1 MRRIKLCV
9 LQDKGIQTVL
19 LINQRKTV
27 PVYQY
32 WDVAVQAVWRIGGWS
47 FHVTQ
52 SASPLYQLHKKE
64 IEPGFHCVIALE
76 GQRIRFYAEELCAN
90 ALRFH
95 GYALEYLY
103 VMRFYKRRIRSGSWW
118 IRRAPMAAMSTG
130 IALQGI
136 Q

>member
-1 MRRIKLCV
+1 M

-32 WDVAVQAVWRIGGWS
+32 RDVAVQAVWRIGGWS

-95 GYALEYLY
+95 GYALAGI
-103 VMRFYKRRIRSGSWW
+103 VHIGRS
-118 IRRAPMAAMSTG
+118 STDRKSVV
-130 IALQGI
+130 
-136 Q
+136 